1 MTNLYENIPTY
12 YVELIKKGQQEIEHI
27 NARINQLCGC
37 LDFARQNKNEARINE
52 INVEIA
58 RLAMQEVRIKEK
70 IERYSK
76 CQCKTCQ

>member
-1 MTNLYENIPTY
+1 MDTIPTY
-12 YVELIKKGQQEIEHI
+12 YIGLINNGQEEIKHI

-58 RLAMQEVRIKEK
+58 RLATQEMRIQEK
-70 IERYSK
+70 IEKWSAKR
-76 CQCKTCQ
+76 